1 VRRATT
7 DKSIILALLFASQ
20 IFISGCAAGGKPP
33 LCARERWARQWSAGP
48 DDSAG
53 AAGQRATL
61 ALDRLRGA
69 AAVQAAGIHV
79 LVCRRP
85 SAFAWPDRHVYVTT
99 GLLALLDDDELTA
112 AVAHELG
119 HLQACDHQVA
129 SLRGPAADDVEARA
143 DALGCEIMKA
153 QGYSPRVLARALSKV
168 RDAYDTPAQCRD
180 ALTRR
185 IEWLHDSDGVR

>member
-1 VRRATT
+1 VRRAFNGN
-7 DKSIILALLFASQ
+7 SIILGLLLTSQ
-20 IFISGCAAGGKPP
+20 IFVCGCASGGKAP
-33 LCARERWARQWSAGP
+33 LSARERWARQWSAGP
-48 DDSAG
+48 DDN
-53 AAGQRATL
+53 AAADSQRATL

-69 AAVQAAGIHV
+69 AAVPAAGIHV

-99 GLLALLDDDELTA
+99 GLLALLNDDELTA

-119 HLQACDHQVA
+119 HLQARDHQLA

-143 DALGCEIMKA
+143 DALGCEIMKSR
-153 QGYSPRVLARALSKV
+153 GISPEVLARALAKV

-185 IEWLHDSDGVR
+185 IEWLRESDGVR